1 MIRMEFPAKS
11 EPPKS
16 SVFVFSRYSGRESGF
31 HIRKDTLAAVGPDR
45 ICGFV
50 GHFTAQGAEYE
61 AAEERNDHQGKQG
74 ESYGHHGCPFVAP
87 ILDADTMT
95 IPE

>member
-1 MIRMEFPAKS
+1 VIRRPGL
-11 EPPKS
+11 
-16 SVFVFSRYSGRESGF
+16 VTGESDILLAG
-31 HIRKDTLAAVGPDR
+31 LAAVGPDR
-45 ICGFV
+45 VCGFV

-61 AAEERNDHQGKQG
+61 SAEERNDHQGKQG

-95 IPE
+95 NPE